1 MEDNNVKDSFLKK
14 RNFILNKRKKKKS
27 GYMHSADKRKTDQK
41 KQRKNK
47 FKPEKNN
54 QNLDQLLE
62 IYEKVYNGELNKLEE
77 KNDGINQNKIEK
89 KAISY
94 VEKNHEIIDIKEK
107 TEEFSFTEFNA
118 NETKPELTDG
128 NKSSQKNLTKR
139 KTSKL
144 KDINRKFSISYD
156 ETFPKLNKVKSYCQE
171 IEKNNY
177 LLITEDVL
185 ETVEVLK
192 VRKMSF

>member
-1 MEDNNVKDSFLKK
+1 
-14 RNFILNKRKKKKS
+14 
-27 GYMHSADKRKTDQK
+27 MHSADKRKTDQK

-54 QNLDQLLE
+54 KKLDQLLE
-62 IYEKVYNGELNKLEE
+62 IYEKVYNGEINKVEE
-77 KNDGINQNKIEK
+77 KNDEINQNKIEK
-89 KAISY
+89 KAKSY
-94 VEKNHEIIDIKEK
+94 VEKNNEIIEVKEK
-107 TEEFSFTEFNA
+107 TEEFSFTEFNV
-118 NETKPELTDG
+118 NETKQELADG
-128 NKSSQKNLTKR
+128 NKSSQKTSKR

-144 KDINRKFSISYD
+144 KDTNRKFSISYD
-156 ETFPKLNKVKSYCQE
+156 EIFPKLNKVKSYCQE